1 MSEDE
6 KIEPTIL
13 YNEESV
19 KKDTTA
25 IPMDLGRQQQKKK
38 MAGST
43 KALIACVAVFATCAV
58 TLAVVLA
65 FVLSNT
71 GSEAVFGSDLNIK
84 GETPSGNTSI
94 DLPKQVI
101 SDMDSSKIMPA
112 SPESGNIADR
122 VRGNVKSSVTVIEYA
137 DMQCPGCAGV
147 MFYMDDLYEK
157 YGDRVAFIYRHYPIT
172 GHVNARSAAIAVEAA
187 GEQGFFW
194 EMLSEVFLRR
204 SDWISLSGSALDDEF
219 TDIFEDVAG
228 GSADLAKYA
237 IDLKNSNI
245 AKKVDNDK
253 SSGMNDFKVN
263 ATPTIIVNGEKVD
276 FGGGTLTEV
285 EKGIAKAIEAAL
297 NK

>member
-71 GSEAVFGSDLNIK
+71 GSEAVFGSDSNIK

-94 DLPKQVI
+94 DLPKQAI

-122 VRGNVKSSVTVIEYA
+122 VRGNAKSSVTVIEYA

-147 MFYMDDLYEK
+147 MSYMDDLYEK

-172 GHVNARSAAIAVEAA
+172 SHVNARPAAIA
-187 GEQGFFW
+187 
-194 EMLSEVFLRR
+194 EVFLRR

-253 SSGMNDFKVN
+253 SSGINDFKVN